1 MEKSRAIERR
11 KNQRRMRSERRQQIR
26 WGVENM
32 DRRRSAGRRRGDK
45 MTDDLKSMY
54 ELWEQED

>member
-11 KNQRRMRSERRQQIR
+11 KSQRRVRGERRQQIR
-26 WGVENM
+26 WGVENN
-32 DRRRSAGRRRGDK
+32 RRRSAGRRQEDK